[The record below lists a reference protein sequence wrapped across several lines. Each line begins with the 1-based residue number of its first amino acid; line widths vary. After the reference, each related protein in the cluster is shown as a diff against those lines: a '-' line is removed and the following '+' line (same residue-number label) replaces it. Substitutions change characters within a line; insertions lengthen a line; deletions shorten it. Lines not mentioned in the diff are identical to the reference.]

1 MMAPTGPSLILF
13 GAGGQVGRSLQAAAA
28 RQGLR
33 LAAFDHATVD
43 IVDPASVEGALARP
57 DLPDHAVVINA
68 AAYTAVDR
76 AEAEPEAA
84 YAVNRDGAGH
94 IAVACARK
102 GRPLIHI
109 STDYVFGAAGTDRPR
124 REGDPPDPVNL
135 YGRSKLAGEEAVR
148 AAHPDALILRTAWI
162 YSPFG
167 GNFVKTMLR
176 LAGERPGLT
185 VVDDQIGSPTAA
197 WMIAEA
203 IVPLARSLATAPKP
217 RHAGIYHFAGGGAIS
232 RFGFARAIFEEA
244 AKYGRPVPA
253 LTPVATA
260 EMPTPALRPANTALD
275 CARLAADFGMS
286 PPPWRDG
293 LPPVIRDL
301 CGAEGDPADR
311 PRRA

>member
-1 MMAPTGPSLILF
+1 MTPPDPCLILF

-28 RQGLR
+28 RAGLT

-43 IVDPASVEGALARP
+43 IVDPASVKAALTRS
-57 DLPDHAVVINA
+57 DLPDHAVVVNA

-76 AEAEPEAA
+76 AESEPEAA

-94 IAVACARK
+94 IAADCAQK

-109 STDYVFGAAGTDRPR
+109 STDYAFGGAGTDRPW
-124 REGDPPDPVNL
+124 REDDPPEPVNL
-135 YGRSKLAGEEAVR
+135 YGRSKLAGEDAVR
-148 AAHPDALILRTAWI
+148 ASHPDALILRTAWV

-176 LAGERPGLT
+176 LAGERAALT

-203 IVPLARSLATAPKP
+203 IIPLARRLATSPKP
-217 RHAGIYHFAGGGAIS
+217 SHAGIYHFAGDGAVS
-232 RFGFARAIFEEA
+232 RFGFAQAIFQEA
-244 AKYGRPVPA
+244 ARYGRPVPA
-253 LTPVATA
+253 LTPITTA
-260 EMPTPALRPANTALD
+260 DMPTPARRAANTALD
-275 CARLAADFGMS
+275 CARIAVDFGIS

-293 LPPVIRDL
+293 LGPVIRDL
-301 CGAEGDPADR
+301 CAGDGDSADR
-311 PRRA
+311 PSPA

>member
-1 MMAPTGPSLILF
+1 MTPAIPSLIVF

-28 RQGLR
+28 HQGLA
-33 LAAFDHATVD
+33 LAAFDHAAVD
-43 IVDPASVEGALARP
+43 IADSAAVDAALERP
-57 DLPDHAVVINA
+57 DLPDHAVVVNA

-76 AEAEPEAA
+76 AESEPEAA

-94 IAVACARK
+94 IAAACARK

-109 STDYVFGAAGTDRPR
+109 STDYAFGGASIDRSW
-124 REGDPPDPVNL
+124 REDDPPGPVNL
-135 YGRSKLAGEEAVR
+135 YGWSKLAGEEAVR
-148 AAHPDALILRTAWI
+148 VSYPEALILRTAWV

-176 LAGERPGLT
+176 LAGERPALK

-203 IVPLARSLATAPKP
+203 IIPLARRLASSRKP
-217 RHAGIYHFAGGGAIS
+217 SHAGLYHFAGAGAVS

-244 AKYGRPVPA
+244 ARYGRPVPA
-253 LTPVATA
+253 LTPIATA
-260 EMPTPALRPANTALD
+260 DMPTPARRAANTALD
-275 CARLAADFGMS
+275 CARIAADFGIS

-293 LPPVIRDL
+293 LGPVIRDL
-301 CGAEGDPADR
+301 CAADGVPADR
-311 PRRA
+311 PGPA